1 MSSAEPPDVEQA
13 RAYHCPYCG
22 GAMVPRLDPT
32 TLADLMEDAVNHR
45 PPRTGALAEWAL
57 FILCVL
63 VLGVI
68 MLGVMTW
75 VIG

>member
-1 MSSAEPPDVEQA
+1 MSEQPPDVEQA
-13 RAYHCPYCG
+13 HAYQCPHCG
-22 GAMVPRLDPT
+22 REVPRLDMT
-32 TLADLMEDAVNHR
+32 TLAELMEDSMNHR

-57 FILCVL
+57 FLLCVL

-68 MLGVMTW
+68 MVAILTW